1 MSSSLSVKV
10 SLRSRILFPGD
21 DLECTISVLNSNAP
35 LDHET
40 PSESLDESL
49 DDQSLDDASSSS
61 PSSPRSVSSPAAAA
75 AASTSQRGAWRWL
88 SSWFA
93 GAADS
98 DEPAAA
104 RVALSADS
112 HSSAPRRPAA
122 LLDYVTVQV
131 VGKYIADSSWVQLS
145 PAFAQQPCDRDGSR
159 LLFESAPC
167 TLAEGVDSCLV
178 RYTLQLPR
186 KIPPTFKGVAIKYF
200 YTIRVVA
207 RLRRPDSAERVV
219 TIPFRVINPL
229 GNVAVIHL
237 APRPVLNVEPQLH
250 DLQPFEANSRQAVQL
265 TDTIAHAASAVEL
278 MGSPLVRARQR
289 APTIAK
295 PAAAALDDSADAA
308 ALTSPQ
314 LRVASL
320 SSYYRRLQREQ
331 QTQNVQNNVK
341 ALYGKLSRPLSIE
354 ISRTRRHVAQFTI
367 NRTAFQLGDVIVG
380 NFDFSRATTACY
392 QVLCSLDFDEA
403 VAVDMQPPTQPPD
416 AWHTLPT
423 LESDLTPHASVGPAA
438 VPARYAGSTTLRKTV
453 AEAHMITVHTVRTG
467 FSLAIPPQAPY
478 SFSTSHVRVSW
489 TLRFVF
495 AIAARSQADD
505 GQAALD
511 ASHLAAPAVD
521 CLHWEL
527 PIQVLVPEKPAEF
540 LFERDAERIAL

>member
-10 SLRSRILFPGD
+10 SLRSRVLFPGD

-35 LDHET
+35 LDHCADAT
-40 PSESLDESL
+40 SESLDESL
-49 DDQSLDDASSSS
+49 DDQSLDDASSSA
-61 PSSPRSVSSPAAAA
+61 PASPRSASSPAAP
-75 AASTSQRGAWRWL
+75 TQRGAWRWL
-88 SSWFA
+88 SAWFA

-98 DEPAAA
+98 DVGDATAAA
-104 RVALSADS
+104 ALSADS
-112 HSSAPRRPAA
+112 SASHASTLRRPAA

-237 APRPVLNVEPQLH
+237 APKPVLNVEPQLH

-265 TDTIAHAASAVEL
+265 TDTLAHAASAVEL

-295 PAAAALDDSADAA
+295 PAAAALDGSADA

-320 SSYYRRLQREQ
+320 SNYYRRLQREQ

-354 ISRTRRHVAQFTI
+354 ISRTRRHVAQFTV

-392 QVLCSLDFDEA
+392 QVSCSLDFDEA

-423 LESDLTPHASVGPAA
+423 LESDLTPHASVAPAA

-467 FSLAIPPQAPY
+467 LSLAIPPQAPY

-505 GQAALD
+505 GPAALD